1 MANERAFALE
11 SHPQKTRPKPGSLRD
26 RRERT
31 AARECQAYTEN
42 SWAETFRPVIFIPVI
57 DNGMG
62 FAIIE
67 VRCDRRKSRGEKIQ
81 PPLMIGSRAVLDRK
95 IIPCWQLSPGVDLQ
109 RRLNAN
115 R

>member
-1 MANERAFALE
+1 MK
-11 SHPQKTRPKPGSLRD
+11 SYPQKTRPKPGSLRH

-42 SWAETFRPVIFIPVI
+42 SWAETFRPVIFITVI

-67 VRCDRRKSRGEKIQ
+67 VRPDKREQWRREN
-81 PPLMIGSRAVLDRK
+81 PPLIAAFS
-95 IIPCWQLSPGVDLQ
+95 
-109 RRLNAN
+109 
-115 R
+115 

>member
-1 MANERAFALE
+1 MQGNPLKILTGITQMIAARKQKSPIARA
-11 SHPQKTRPKPGSLRD
+11 SLRD

-67 VRCDRRKSRGEKIQ
+67 VRPDKRKSG
-81 PPLMIGSRAVLDRK
+81 
-95 IIPCWQLSPGVDLQ
+95 
-109 RRLNAN
+109 
-115 R
+115 

>member
-1 MANERAFALE
+1 M
-11 SHPQKTRPKPGSLRD
+11 PSLRD

-42 SWAETFRPVIFIPVI
+42 SWAETFRSVIFITVI

-67 VRCDRRKSRGEKIQ
+67 VRPDKRKSEEATTASFDD
-81 PPLMIGSRAVLDRK
+81 GSGAVLSRK
-95 IIPCWQLSPGVDLQ
+95 TSPSLAIISRSCLQ
-109 RRLNAN
+109 RRFNAYP
-115 R
+115 

>member
-1 MANERAFALE
+1 MSLE
-11 SHPQKTRPKPGSLRD
+11 SQRQKRHPKMPSLRD

-67 VRCDRRKSRGEKIQ
+67 VRPDKRNSG
-81 PPLMIGSRAVLDRK
+81 
-95 IIPCWQLSPGVDLQ
+95 
-109 RRLNAN
+109 
-115 R
+115 